1 MPRQPPTFSSV
12 KTRTDLPSTPPSV
25 QSDHASNL
33 LHSRPSRLHSSH
45 VRPRSLPSHPRR
57 HHRDQDASRRRAPEI
72 RRPRQLLRRR
82 RQPLRPALPL
92 HLKTQHRH
100 DDSGRGAHRRC
111 GDVFWVAE
119 SERTK
124 VAGNEAGVEV
134 INIPERRVASHGARG
149 GYSRANFEKARATL
163 LAWLA
168 AQSAVEA
175 AGEPY
180 GVYWN
185 APYVP
190 FFLKRF
196 EVHIPVRP
204 RQP

>member
-1 MPRQPPTFSSV
+1 MRPTYFILALLVFTLPLSAQEAFPPTPAGTTEI
-12 KTRTDLPSTPPSV
+12 KTLPAGV
-25 QSDHASNL
+25 L
-33 LHSRPSRLHSSH
+33 LKS
-45 VRPRSLPSHPRR
+45 
-57 HHRDQDASRRRAPEI
+57 A
-72 RRPRQLLRRR
+72 
-82 RQPLRPALPL
+82 
-92 HLKTQHRH
+92 
-100 DDSGRGAHRRC
+100 GRGNYFDGADNLFGPLFRYISKHNIAMTTPVEARI
-111 GDVFWVAE
+111 DDAAMFFWVAE